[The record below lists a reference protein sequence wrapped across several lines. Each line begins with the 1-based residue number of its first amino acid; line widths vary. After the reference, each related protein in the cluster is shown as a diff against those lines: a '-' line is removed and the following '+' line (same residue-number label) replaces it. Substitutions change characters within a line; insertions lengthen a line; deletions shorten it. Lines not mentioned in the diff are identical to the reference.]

1 MSEMIDT
8 NNQSL
13 LQVESCVDKI
23 DGPPITQRTLRLE
36 TLMDQITAEV
46 FTKLSDSETI
56 GGNDE

>member
-13 LQVESCVDKI
+13 LQVESKI
-23 DGPPITQRTLRLE
+23 DGPHITQRTLRLE
-36 TLMDQITAEV
+36 TLMDQIAAEV

-56 GGNDE
+56 GGNYE